1 VADAMLANTGLS
13 QLVGTHGCSA
23 SVPYIRTLPAAG
35 SYTDDHR
42 TRRIDSVSNTDGA
55 DENRLGNVSPVC
67 VCVCVC
73 VFGRDCGDHLLPVRI
88 SARGSGLIDVR
99 VKSLGDDDEERCVK
113 REMKAATSEE
123 TDA

>member
-13 QLVGTHGCSA
+13 QLVGTLGCSA
-23 SVPYIRTLPAAG
+23 IVPYIRTLPSAG

-73 VFGRDCGDHLLPVRI
+73 VCGREI
-88 SARGSGLIDVR
+88 
-99 VKSLGDDDEERCVK
+99 
-113 REMKAATSEE
+113 ATTTCPRADLS
-123 TDA
+123 